1 MNGEACAPFR
11 RQKKAR
17 WQAGSS
23 FQAINEQIMNAL
35 ISSVNP
41 VTMTSREIAELTG
54 KLHSHVMRDIRAMM
68 VALEQNP
75 DLDSVCKSTTYTGS
89 KGQSYDQ
96 YELDKDGQGSRSR

>member
-1 MNGEACAPFR
+1 MVAPG
-11 RQKKAR
+11 AV
-17 WQAGSS
+17 
-23 FQAINEQIMNAL
+23 L
-35 ISSVNP
+35 
-41 VTMTSREIAELTG
+41 TMSSREIAELTG